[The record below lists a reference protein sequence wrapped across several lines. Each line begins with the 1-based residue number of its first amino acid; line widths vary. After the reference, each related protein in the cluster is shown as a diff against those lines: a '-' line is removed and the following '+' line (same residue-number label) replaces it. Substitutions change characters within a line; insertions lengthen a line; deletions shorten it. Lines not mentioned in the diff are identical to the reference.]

1 MTTIIAFMS
10 QKGGVGKS
18 TLSRALAREAAN
30 SGLKTKIADLDTQ
43 QGTSIDWNR
52 IRLNASI
59 QPAVAAEA
67 FATAAQ
73 ALRVAEQY
81 DLLVIDGPA
90 RTSFGT
96 LEIAKVADLVVQ
108 PTGASVDDLRPAVRE
123 FHGLVKEG
131 IAKTKL
137 TFVLN
142 RIGTQT
148 EEAEARAYIA
158 EAGYTVLE
166 GCLLERPAYRKAQ
179 NNGHAVTETSF
190 RNLNVKADALIQALI
205 DKVGA
210 DNGRSYKAKTA
221 KHPRRAANA

>member
-1 MTTIIAFMS
+1 MTTIIAFVS

-18 TLSRALAREAAN
+18 TLSRGLAREAAN
-30 SGLKTKIADLDTQ
+30 GGLKTKIADLDTQ

-52 IRLNASI
+52 IRLNAGI

-73 ALRVAEQY
+73 ALKVAEQY

-90 RTSFGT
+90 RTSSGT

-108 PTGASVDDLRPAVRE
+108 PTGASVDDLRPAIRE

-137 TFVLN
+137 TFALN
-142 RIGTQT
+142 RIGTPT

-158 EAGYTVLE
+158 DAGYTVLD

-179 NNGHAVTETSF
+179 NSGRAVTETSF
-190 RNLNVKADALIQALI
+190 ANLNVKADAFIQALI

-210 DNGRSYKAKTA
+210 DNGRSYKVKKT
-221 KHPRRAANA
+221 KHAGRATNA

>member
-1 MTTIIAFMS
+1 MTTIIAFVS

-30 SGLKTKIADLDTQ
+30 GGLKTKIADLDTQ

-52 IRLNASI
+52 IRLNAGI

-73 ALRVAEQY
+73 ALKVAEQY

-90 RTSFGT
+90 RTSSGT

-108 PTGASVDDLRPAVRE
+108 PTGASVDDLRPAIRE

-137 TFVLN
+137 TFALN
-142 RIGTQT
+142 RIGTPT

-158 EAGYTVLE
+158 DAGYTVLD

-179 NNGHAVTETSF
+179 NSGRAVTETSF
-190 RNLNVKADALIQALI
+190 ANLNVKADALIQTLI

-210 DNGRSYKAKTA
+210 DNGRSYKAKKA
-221 KHPRRAANA
+221 KHARRAANA